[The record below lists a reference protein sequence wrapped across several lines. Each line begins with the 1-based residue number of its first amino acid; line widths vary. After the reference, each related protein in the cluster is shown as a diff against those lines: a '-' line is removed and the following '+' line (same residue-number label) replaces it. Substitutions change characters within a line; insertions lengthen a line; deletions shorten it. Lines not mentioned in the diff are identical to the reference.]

1 MKCGDISYPA
11 VLCIVNTDEII
22 IVVFVRI
29 IFLAIVMWTR
39 IIPGTAVYIS
49 IGGDPDFGIEFGI
62 WL

>member
-29 IFLAIVMWTR
+29 IFLTIIMWTWILPLAR
-39 IIPGTAVYIS
+39 FRFSMKRAK
-49 IGGDPDFGIEFGI
+49 
-62 WL
+62 